1 MDHKHII
8 RTFPKGG
15 YPCKQPV
22 PVRVSADSFNI
33 LNVGPYI
40 NLLPK
45 NLNGLCTV
53 LEQAPQG
60 SLCLVSCKDNGTFR
74 PPEIMLQ
81 MMPDSARIT
90 HACCGYDYLGR
101 HIKVDVF

>member
-1 MDHKHII
+1 M
-8 RTFPKGG
+8 
-15 YPCKQPV
+15 
-22 PVRVSADSFNI
+22 SADSFNI